1 MKDFF
6 RNFSGVTPYL
16 NYLVVPMLI
25 SIFLRGE
32 LLNLLIPV
40 SLYLGYKKHPIKI
53 WPLWLTAV
61 VCLWT
66 TYGLAA
72 LFKFIPFE
80 EGGET
85 WWSFGFEA
93 FIFMGIL
100 VAFPMFIGRWFYSK
114 RNK

>member
-1 MKDFF
+1 MK
-6 RNFSGVTPYL
+6 NFLSNFKGVGSYL
-16 NYLVVPMLI
+16 NYFVVPMLI
-25 SIFLRGE
+25 SIFLKGE
-32 LLNLLIPV
+32 LLNLLAIV
-40 SLYLGYKKHPIKI
+40 SIYLGYKRQPIKI
-53 WPLWLTAV
+53 WPLWLTSV

-93 FIFMGIL
+93 FIFMGLL
-100 VAFPMFIGRWFYSK
+100 VAFPMFIGRWFSQK
-114 RNK
+114 TK

>member
-40 SLYLGYKKHPIKI
+40 SLYLGYKKHPIKV

-93 FIFMGIL
+93 FIFMGML
-100 VAFPMFIGRWFYSK
+100 VAFPMFVGRWFFNRK
-114 RNK
+114 NK